1 MVIVVLT
8 YYLPQHP
15 HHAPGALEDRS
26 LALLDH
32 LRADQQILLDERS
45 IDSWQLYLD
54 HHPLQA
60 GWHP

>member
-15 HHAPGALEDRS
+15 HPTPGVLEVRS

-32 LRADQQILLDERS
+32 LRADQQIPLDERS
-45 IDSWQLYLD
+45 IDSWQLYQDLY
-54 HHPLQA
+54 PLQA
-60 GWHP
+60 G